1 MGPFYLIG
9 QVLRIVFTVVYDGLK
24 TILPPLSRFLIK
36 VLPPLLILLII
47 ASISGVGSFIV
58 FIVIFYAYAQKVLT
72 YDPANYGQ
80 PTK

>member
-1 MGPFYLIG
+1 MVFAVIA
-9 QVLRIVFTVVYDGLK
+9 QVFRTVFTVVYDGLK
-24 TILPPLSRFLIK
+24 FIGPPIYRFLIK